1 VRDTGRAV
9 SEESTSP
16 NLVELTRQSYEVVS
30 LFPGDVEAQ
39 VRGSM
44 GFSRPDSVWDM
55 TPVGLGKYDGRAAI
69 ERFFE
74 DWFGAYEELVVEPEE
89 IRDLGN
95 GVVFAVVRQNGRP
108 VGSTGHVNVRF
119 AAVFIWSEHLVE
131 RVTNYADIDDARAAA
146 ERLAE
151 ERA

>member
-1 VRDTGRAV
+1 M
-9 SEESTSP
+9 SEESNTP
-16 NLVELTRQSYEVVS
+16 DLVELTRQSYEVVS
-30 LFPGDVEAQ
+30 LFPGDVDAQ

-108 VGSTGHVNVRF
+108 VGSTGHVHVRF

-131 RVTNYADIDDARAAA
+131 RVTNYADIDDARVAA
-146 ERLAE
+146 ECLAE
-151 ERA
+151 ERG